1 MDEWLQWSELIAYLT
16 ASVAAFI
23 YICDTSYIYL
33 SGMKK
38 YLRRKNKEAQSVK
51 EEYIAN
57 SLSNSLQTTPSGS
70 MIFTTQAQLSHPR
83 YGSRNSS
90 VHRSLAQSSPTPI
103 EQPDDFMENSLTL
116 ERNVSNPLYDKR
128 PEKVDFV
135 SLYCSD
141 SSATTP
147 DGSPPPLG
155 DGTHNRMAR
164 HKQTNNRITSKN
176 TISPS
181 SNSKGDSYF

>member
-1 MDEWLQWSELIAYLT
+1 MAP
-16 ASVAAFI
+16 VAAFI

-70 MIFTTQAQLSHPR
+70 MIFTTQAQSSHPR
-83 YGSRNSS
+83 YGSRNSLL
-90 VHRSLAQSSPTPI
+90 HRNFTQSSPTPI

-116 ERNVSNPLYDKR
+116 ERTVSNPLYDK
-128 PEKVDFV
+128 P
-135 SLYCSD
+135 LYCSD